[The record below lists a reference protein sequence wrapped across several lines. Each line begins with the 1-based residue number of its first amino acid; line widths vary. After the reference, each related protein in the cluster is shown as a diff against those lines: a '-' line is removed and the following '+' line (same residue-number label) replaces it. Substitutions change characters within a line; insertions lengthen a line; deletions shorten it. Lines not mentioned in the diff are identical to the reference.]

1 MQEGFPFYLMIG
13 IRYTAAAVAAAPTHC
28 NHTRYDVFIEADGA
42 AAVLASEADMTD
54 DSCGGKV

>member
-13 IRYTAAAVAAAPTHC
+13 IRYTAAAVAAAPHC
-28 NHTRYDVFIEADGA
+28 NHTRYDVFIEADG

-54 DSCGGKV
+54 DSCGGKA